1 MKLFFELVDPQALQR
16 GNPCGGV
23 FDQSGG
29 VIGRDPGCAWSIEDR
44 HRHIS
49 GRHAEVSWRDGAYWL
64 TDISRNGTECREGE
78 LLRNGEATPI
88 GDGDGF
94 RFGGIVVTARLTS
107 AAIAQCQRS
116 GLPDLYQFGV
126 AGEEYSPGLLVDDLS
141 MLSAGTDPLHQ
152 TADHTP
158 ADFDHLLLPRLVA
171 APDDEPGREH
181 RQAATGLAD
190 EFWPRLG
197 EVLGVDLQ
205 AMDDA
210 AREAVVLQAARL
222 LRECVDGLQ
231 RTLRNRDD
239 LEADIGC
246 VTESLPDGRRA
257 ALDCR
262 VEAGTAI
269 RQMLLTE
276 PAGDRCGSA
285 VGPAFRALQAHEVAL
300 LAGARASA
308 RAALEHFSPQQ
319 LNWEFERDST
329 RPVLRTAGGRWRAY
343 LRFHHALSRDPD
355 WADDLL
361 ARHFTQA
368 YRDQI
373 RLMNTLHLESQG

>member
-1 MKLFFELVDPQALQR
+1 MKLVFELVDPQALQR
-16 GNPCGGV
+16 GDPCGGV
-23 FDQSGG
+23 FDECGG
-29 VIGRDPGCAWSIEDR
+29 VIGRDPGCVWSIEDR

-49 GRHAEVSWRDGAYWL
+49 GRHAEVSWRDGVYWL
-64 TDISRNGTECREGE
+64 TDISRNGTECREGG

-107 AAIAQCQRS
+107 AASVHYRRS
-116 GLPDLYQFGV
+116 EVPDLDPLAV
-126 AGEEYSPGLLVDDLS
+126 AGEQYSPGLLVDDLS

-158 ADFDHLLLPRLVA
+158 ADFDHLLPPRLVA

-190 EFWPRLG
+190 EFWQRLG
-197 EVLGVDLQ
+197 EVLGVDLEDLDEAGRQ
-205 AMDDA
+205 A
-210 AREAVVLQAARL
+210 VLLQAARL

-246 VTESLPDGRRA
+246 VADSLPDGRRT
-257 ALDCR
+257 ALDWR
-262 VEAGTAI
+262 VEAGAAI

-276 PAGDRCGSA
+276 PAGDRRGLA
-285 VGPAFRALQAHEVAL
+285 IGPAFRALQAHQVAL
-300 LAGARASA
+300 LAGARATA
-308 RAALEHFSPQQ
+308 RAAMEHFSPQQ
-319 LNWEFERDST
+319 LNWEFERDSS
-329 RPVLRTAGGRWRAY
+329 RPVLTTAGSRWRAY

>member
-1 MKLFFELVDPQALQR
+1 MKLVFELVDSQALQR

-23 FDQSGG
+23 FDESGG

-49 GRHAEVSWRDGAYWL
+49 GRHAQVSWRDGVYWL

-94 RFGGIVVTARLTS
+94 RFGGIVVTARLTP
-107 AAIAQCQRS
+107 AAIVQYQRPEV
-116 GLPDLYQFGV
+116 PDLDPLAV
-126 AGEEYSPGLLVDDLS
+126 AGEQYSPGLLFDDLS
-141 MLSAGTDPLHQ
+141 MLSAGADLQHQ

-158 ADFDHLLLPRLVA
+158 VDFDHLLPPRLVA
-171 APDDEPGREH
+171 APDDQPGADH
-181 RQAATGLAD
+181 WHAATGLAD
-190 EFWPRLG
+190 EFWQQLG

-210 AREAVVLQAARL
+210 GREAVVLRAARL

-246 VTESLPDGRRA
+246 VTDSPPNGRGT
-257 ALDCR
+257 ALDCS
-262 VEAGTAI
+262 VEAATAI
-269 RQMLLTE
+269 RQMLFAE
-276 PAGDRCGSA
+276 SAGDRCGS
-285 VGPAFRALQAHEVAL
+285 VIGPAFRALQAQEVAM
-300 LAGARASA
+300 LAGARATA

-319 LNWEFERDST
+319 LNWEFERDSS
-329 RPVLRTAGGRWRAY
+329 RPVLTTAGGRWRAY